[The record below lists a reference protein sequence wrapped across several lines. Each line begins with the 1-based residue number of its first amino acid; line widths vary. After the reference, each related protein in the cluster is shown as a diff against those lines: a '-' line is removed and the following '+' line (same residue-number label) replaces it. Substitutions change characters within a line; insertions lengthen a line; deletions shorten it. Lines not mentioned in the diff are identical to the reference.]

1 MNKLLI
7 TALAALTLAACSNT
21 WHGAKEDAGRNW
33 GKTENAAERGWD
45 NTKEAVK
52 KGGNA
57 VGRGIS
63 HVGEKLENAT
73 E

>member
-1 MNKLLI
+1 MNKFLI
-7 TALAALTLAACSNT
+7 TALATLVLSACSST
-21 WHGAKEDAGRNW
+21 WHGTKEDAGRNW
-33 GKTENAAERGWD
+33 DKTEN
-45 NTKEAVK
+45 AVK